1 MTYDE
6 YSELSNKLNELALYT
21 LHKLQILTG
30 FCESSEIEEVSASML
45 YEQLTEIRDKQSQLV
60 KIADKY
66 TTNIGNML
74 LNSTESQM

>member
-6 YSELSNKLNELALYT
+6 YCEMSNELNELALYT

-30 FCESSEIEEVSASML
+30 FCESSETEEISASML
-45 YEQLTEIRDKQSQLV
+45 YEQLAEIRDKQSQLV

-66 TTNIGNML
+66 TTNVGSML
-74 LNSTESQM
+74 LS